1 MDTRVDGGPGE
12 RAGNAPRVLWIAML
26 VAFFLMA
33 IRVASINSPVMGSD
47 EYAYFHAAK
56 YAASGEQ
63 LYALDPY
70 LQRVDNKVYPWI
82 YRAWAAGSA
91 EHADT
96 VGRLF
101 NSLLYC
107 LAGLLLFDI
116 FRRCMDR
123 RAAVLAALLYLALPF
138 SFYATTLLPEVE
150 FQLSIYLLALVWLVE
165 RGASSWRQVVLA
177 ALVSATSYLIK
188 PHAAAAILASAA
200 YLAWSR
206 VGLVAN
212 ESALKRVALGML
224 QAVAYLACTVLL
236 IKLLRH
242 VLDPAGSSALVASFY
257 QSYLNQLRD
266 PHYLLK
272 SLGSIAGYVGGHLWV
287 WLVFFAPGVGA
298 LLVDLRH
305 WLPWRRT
312 AVEVAA
318 GAAPMDEA
326 RRKLTLFL
334 FLLTAAMLCMVA
346 LFTDAAA
353 AGSAFERGRLHGRYL
368 EALLPFLLAYGMWWT
383 GRGAPRWLA
392 LVGLAAMAT
401 FVLWGRF
408 WFHLYPWDYPDLFG
422 LFDHKLRYWGF
433 DHMARWPLR
442 LSLVLAAACWAA
454 FLFTARRRVAYVVFV
469 AGAML
474 AAHGQMSAWLRAEN
488 DLTRQVL
495 ADGAAIRAFLGETA
509 PGSGLIATSE
519 RFGQASYLLAAL
531 DTQQHVLELTPGTAL
546 SPQRLPQG
554 IDWVVAPAAM
564 EVQLPEAWKID
575 FGGQRLYLLE
585 GSRVR
590 PVAPQKPRWDGKPL
604 LIDTSSTGNPARFQG
619 FRPGEAWGRW
629 STARRSSIELPAQV
643 QGRVRIEF
651 FGWVGDAA
659 KSPAVTV
666 GLGDAAASVPM
677 TAQGQDHQLVLDVRT
692 PADKLWFEVE
702 PVDDGGV
709 PLGVAMSRVRVTAL
723 PPAE

>member
-1 MDTRVDGGPGE
+1 MDTRVDGDSSE
-12 RAGNAPRVLWIAML
+12 SAGNAPRVVWIAML

-56 YAASGEQ
+56 YAASGDQ

-70 LQRVDNKVYPWI
+70 LQRVDNKVYPWF

-96 VGRLF
+96 LGRLF
-101 NSLLYC
+101 NSLLYS
-107 LAGLLLFDI
+107 LAGLLLFNI
-116 FRRCMDR
+116 FRRCMDWR
-123 RAAVLAALLYLALPF
+123 SAVLAALLYLALPF

-150 FQLSIYLLALVWLVE
+150 FQLSIYLLALVWLAE

-177 ALVSATSYLIK
+177 ALVSAMGYLIK

-206 VGLVAN
+206 TGLVAN

-224 QAVAYLACTVLL
+224 QAVAYLACTMLL

-257 QSYLNQLRD
+257 QAYLNQLRD

-272 SLGSIAGYVGGHLWV
+272 SLGSIAGYVGGHVWV
-287 WLVFFAPGVGA
+287 WLVFFAPGVVA
-298 LLVDLRH
+298 LLADLRR
-305 WLPWRRT
+305 WLPWRHT
-312 AVEVAA
+312 AVEAPASAA
-318 GAAPMDEA
+318 SLDEA
-326 RRKLTLFL
+326 RRKLTLFV
-334 FLLTAAMLCMVA
+334 FLLAAAMLCMVA

-353 AGSAFERGRLHGRYL
+353 AGSEFERGRLHGRYL
-368 EALLPFLLAYGMWWT
+368 EALLPFLLAYAMWWT
-383 GRGAPRWLA
+383 GSGAPRWLA
-392 LVGLAAMAT
+392 LVGLAAMVT

-422 LFDHKLRYWGF
+422 LFDHKLRYWSF
-433 DHMARWPLR
+433 EHMARWPLR
-442 LSLVLAAACWAA
+442 LSLVLSLVCWAA
-454 FLFTARRRVAYVVFV
+454 FLFTACKRVAYVVFV
-469 AGAML
+469 AGCML
-474 AAHGQMSAWLRAEN
+474 AAHGQMAAWLKAEN

-495 ADGAAIRAFLGETA
+495 TDGTAIRAFLGDTA
-509 PGSGLIATSE
+509 PGSGLVATYE

-531 DTQQHVLELTPGTAL
+531 DTQQHVLELAPGSAL

-564 EVQLPEAWKID
+564 DVQLPEAWKLD
-575 FGGQRLYLLE
+575 FGSQRLYLLE

-590 PVAPQKPRWDGKPL
+590 PIAPQKPRWDGKPL
-604 LIDTSSTGNPARFQG
+604 QLDTSSAANPARFRG

-629 STARRSSIELPAQV
+629 STARRASIELPAEV
-643 QGRVRIEF
+643 LGRVRIEF
-651 FGWVGDAA
+651 FGWVGDASE
-659 KSPAVTV
+659 SPTVSV
-666 GLGDAAASVPM
+666 GLGDAEASVPM
-677 TAQGQDHQLVLDVRT
+677 TAQGQDHQLVLDVKT
-692 PADKLWFEVE
+692 PADSLWFEVE
-702 PVDDGGV
+702 PVDNGGV
-709 PLGVAMSRVRVTAL
+709 PLGVAISRVRVTAL
-723 PPAE
+723 PPVE